1 MISSTMR
8 RALAAALIGLML
20 LCLPLFSAQLAARP
34 APAKALP
41 TSLSPAGGHVLGN
54 PQARIVV
61 VEYMSYTCP
70 HCAAFEAESAAPLRA
85 GFIAKG
91 AVSFEVRH
99 FLRDPVDLAA
109 ALIANCAPPE
119 RFFALHQA
127 LLHAQPGWF
136 PIMSNASAEQ
146 HKRWEEGDT
155 GARMR
160 AIASD
165 MHLYELAA
173 RAGVSHESADRC
185 LADEALMHRITAQ
198 TIEADKI
205 GVTGTPSF
213 TVNGLLLAG
222 THSWDLLAPQLQAR
236 M

>member
-1 MISSTMR
+1 MTPYPLATLLR
-8 RALAAALIGLML
+8 RALASALMGMML
-20 LCLPLFSAQLAARP
+20 ASALPLAARP
-34 APAKALP
+34 VPTKVLP
-41 TSLSPAGGHVLGN
+41 TSLSPTGGHVLGN
-54 PQARIVV
+54 PQARIAV

-70 HCAAFEAESAAPLRA
+70 HCAAFEAESAAPLRS

-91 AVSFEVRH
+91 TVSFEVRH

-119 RFFALHQA
+119 RFFTLHQA

-173 RAGVSHESADRC
+173 RAGVNRASADHC
-185 LADEALMHRITAQ
+185 LADEALMHHITAQ